1 MSILLKIIEN
11 TNYTKELWNDLITK
25 NLKTKSCGM
34 EREVGIPYLVKLG
47 KWKDLDDWKKE
58 YFIDGIKKGKWDKF
72 GNHLKN
78 NNPYKPKN
86 KQKIT
91 ELK

>member
-47 KWKDLDDWKKE
+47 KWKELDDWKKE